1 MAGQPRQG
9 LSTIQKQVGTPADMA
24 YVESMSDVHGR
35 AMTALW
41 VRGASY
47 GEIADEWETTVA
59 AARLA
64 VERTLAESLEDND
77 NRDKQRERLGM
88 QLDAF
93 MKAIM
98 PKALD
103 AKHTD
108 QAGFI
113 RLGLLVAERKAKLYN
128 LDAPAQVFLH
138 MPSDDDLQ
146 RWMGAVLTANGQEL
160 PEEGDPFALEENPE
174 TGVFE

>member
-1 MAGQPRQG
+1 VTRRLG
-9 LSTIQKQVGTPADMA
+9 LEGIQNQIGTAADQA
-24 YVESMSDVHGR
+24 YVNSMSDVQAR

-47 GEIADEWETTVA
+47 GEIADEWQTTTA

-64 VERTLAESLEDND
+64 VERTLSESLEDNE
-77 NRDKQRERLGM
+77 NREKQRERLGM

-93 MKAIM
+93 MKAVM

-103 AKHTD
+103 PKSKE
-108 QAGFI
+108 QAMFI
-113 RLGLLVAERKAKLYN
+113 RLGLLVAERKAKLWN
-128 LDAPAQVFLH
+128 LDAPSQVFLH
-138 MPSDDDLQ
+138 MPTDDDLQ
-146 RWMGAVLTANGQEL
+146 KWMGVVLNASGQSI
-160 PEEGDPFALEENPE
+160 PEEGDPFELEENPD

>member
-1 MAGQPRQG
+1 MTRRMG
-9 LSTIQKQVGTPADMA
+9 LEGIEKQVGTKADQA
-24 YVESMSDVHGR
+24 YVNSMPEVQAR

-47 GEIADEWETTVA
+47 GEIADEWDTTTA

-64 VERTLAESLEDND
+64 VERTLAESLEDNE
-77 NRDKQRERLGM
+77 NRDKQRDRLGM

-98 PKALD
+98 PKAMN
-103 AKHTD
+103 AKSRD
-108 QAGFI
+108 QATYI
-113 RLGLLVAERKAKLYN
+113 RLGLLVAERKAKLWN
-128 LDAPAQVFLH
+128 LDAPSQVFLH
-138 MPSDDDLQ
+138 MPTDDDLQ
-146 RWMGAVLTANGQEL
+146 KWMGVVLAAGGTAI
-160 PEEGDPFALEENPE
+160 PEEGDPFELEENPD